1 MKIAVSVESSVD
13 INEEIAK
20 KYDISIIPFHVMLGE
35 DDRVDGDV
43 TPQEIFDYVT
53 KTKLLPKTAALNE
66 EEYKEYFEGLLKN
79 YDAVI
84 HLPISAGI
92 SSTYTHAQA
101 AADALKN
108 VYIVDSKSLSTG
120 IALLAIY
127 ARKLAESGLDAKTVA
142 EKTALRADH
151 VQASFVIEKLNYLYK
166 GGRCSALAMFGANVL
181 KIRPQIILK
190 DGKMTVHKK
199 YMGKMEKVVANYCRD
214 TIAEFNTPDLS
225 VGFVTYSS
233 ATPEMIESA
242 RNTLKEAGF
251 KEIYETHA
259 GATVSSH
266 CGENTIGIL
275 YINNAEE

>member
-1 MKIAVSVESSVD
+1 MKIAISVESSVD
-13 INEEIAK
+13 ISKDIAK
-20 KYDISIIPFHVMLGE
+20 KYDISVIPFHIMLGD
-35 DDRVDGDV
+35 DDRVDGEV

-53 KTKLLPKTAALNE
+53 ATKALPKTAALNE
-66 EEYKEYFEGLLKN
+66 QEYGDYFAGLLKN

-84 HLPISAGI
+84 HLPISGGI

-101 AADALKN
+101 AADALGN

-127 ARKLAESGLDAKTVA
+127 ARKLADSGLDAKVVA
-142 EKTALRADH
+142 EKTARKADH

-190 DGKMTVHKK
+190 DGKMVVHKK

-214 TIAEFNTPDLS
+214 TINEFNTPDLS

-233 ATPEMIESA
+233 ATPEMIETA
-242 RNTLKEAGF
+242 RTTLKNAGF

-275 YINNAEE
+275 YINEVDE

>member
-13 INEEIAK
+13 INADIAK

-35 DDRVDGDV
+35 DDRVDGEV
-43 TPQEIFDYVT
+43 TPQEIFDYVN
-53 KTKLLPKTAALNE
+53 KTKVLPKTAALNE

-127 ARKLAESGLDAKTVA
+127 ARKLADSGLDAKVVA
-142 EKTALRADH
+142 EKTALKAEH

-166 GGRCSALAMFGANVL
+166 GG
-181 KIRPQIILK
+181 
-190 DGKMTVHKK
+190 
-199 YMGKMEKVVANYCRD
+199 
-214 TIAEFNTPDLS
+214 
-225 VGFVTYSS
+225 
-233 ATPEMIESA
+233 
-242 RNTLKEAGF
+242 
-251 KEIYETHA
+251 
-259 GATVSSH
+259 
-266 CGENTIGIL
+266 
-275 YINNAEE
+275 